1 MKLQTPVPL
10 LLLLMHVMNSHVCV
24 YICIHICIQVYFMH
38 TCMYICKYIYIHIGL
53 HLKRVVAEINFFII
67 GMLARIQI
75 KRVHN
80 ILLFMN
86 PVMKLRGLARWSSA
100 CL

>member
-1 MKLQTPVPL
+1 M
-10 LLLLMHVMNSHVCV
+10 
-24 YICIHICIQVYFMH
+24 CIQVYFMYI
-38 TCMYICKYIYIHIGL
+38 CMYICKYIHIGL
-53 HLKRVVAEINFFII
+53 YLKRVVAEINFFII

-75 KRVHN
+75 IRVHS

-86 PVMKLRGLARWSSA
+86 PVMKLRGLARCSSA

>member
-1 MKLQTPVPL
+1 M
-10 LLLLMHVMNSHVCV
+10 CV
-24 YICIHICIQVYFMH
+24 YIYAYIYVYKYILCIHVCIYVN
-38 TCMYICKYIYIHIGL
+38 IYIHIGL